1 MNKRMIVVKT
11 LAILVVIVTGCSA
24 ADTSADKSE
33 TAAPS
38 GNESAAANASA
49 PAAALQPV
57 AFGQEKSPDAIYV
70 IFDASGSMMGRL
82 PDRSR
87 KIETAKKV
95 LQDFVSGD
103 FEGYELALRV
113 YGHRRKE
120 DCSDSELLIPFGPAD
135 KVIAQLRSSIKQIN
149 ATGRTPITYSLTEA
163 LKDFG
168 DRAGEIILISDGIES
183 CNADPCALVREW
195 RSRNV
200 KIRVHVVG
208 LGLEEKDKGALRCIS
223 QAAGTEYHDANSA
236 SDLAG
241 ELAKIQ
247 QKAASQSF
255 ILKGADPA
263 GNPIRVSGMLARDGR
278 EIYRV
283 SSDGRNSVETGPY
296 VLTAGVLTANGNLY
310 KPVTQNV
317 EVKETG
323 ETVVRVEVQVPP
335 SVKAKFTDRD
345 EQQRGSLITA
355 FQNGRE
361 VFKFRWMDEVY
372 LDEGSYEF
380 RARPN
385 VANDLSVKESFVAGD
400 RKEIAFELTHT
411 VEVTIKM
418 LASGTG
424 EWLRQ
429 NYELWQNGEKKYG
442 VHMINGARVLPGTY
456 EVRLPDRLT
465 PYAKEGLIITG
476 ENKQHFDVTVP
487 VGYVTV
493 IYQKADGTRDKD
505 DRCFMS
511 KGTGNERIFKNGG
524 KKLPLTPG
532 TYNVTGWSQKGDYD
546 RVVFD
551 IKAGEDKTVVLRAKK

>member
-1 MNKRMIVVKT
+1 MTRKW
-11 LAILVVIVTGCSA
+11 ILPIIFPAVFVGCSS

-33 TAAPS
+33 TAVSTGKPEAT
-38 GNESAAANASA
+38 ASDAGA
-49 PAAALQPV
+49 PAASSQPV
-57 AFGQEKSPDAIYV
+57 TFGQEKSPDVIYI
-70 IFDASGSMMGRL
+70 IFDASGSMMGQL

-95 LQDFVSGD
+95 LQDFLSGD
-103 FEGYELALRV
+103 FEGYELALRA

-120 DCSDSELLIPFGPAD
+120 DCSDSELLIPFGPAEQ
-135 KVIAQLRSSIKQIN
+135 VIAQLKSSVKQIN
-149 ATGRTPITYSLTEA
+149 AIGRTPITYSLTEA

-223 QAAGTEYHDANSA
+223 EAAGTEYHDANSA

-241 ELAKIQ
+241 ELSKIQ
-247 QKAASQSF
+247 QKAASQAF
-255 ILKGADPA
+255 ILAGLDPA
-263 GNPIRVSGMLARDGR
+263 GNSVRVSGVLARDGK
-278 EIYRV
+278 EIYKV
-283 SSDGRNSVETGPY
+283 SSNGRNRIETGQY
-296 VLTAGVLTANGNLY
+296 VLTAGMLTANGNLY
-310 KPVTQNV
+310 KPVTRNV

-335 SVKAKFTDRD
+335 SVKARFSDSGQ
-345 EQQRGSLITA
+345 QQRGSLITA
-355 FQNGRE
+355 FQGGKE
-361 VFKFRWMDEVY
+361 AFKFRWMDEIY

-380 RARPN
+380 RAKPN
-385 VANDLSVKESFVAGD
+385 AANDLSVNESFAAGD
-400 RKEIAFELTHT
+400 HKEIVFELVHT

-418 LASGTG
+418 LASGSG

-456 EVRLPDRLT
+456 ELRLPDRLT
-465 PYAKEGLIITG
+465 PYAKQGLVITN
-476 ENKQHFDVTVP
+476 ENKQHFDVIVP
-487 VGYVTV
+487 IGHVTV

-511 KGTGNERIFKNGG
+511 KGTGNEKIFKNGG

-532 TYNVTGWSQKGDYD
+532 TYNVTGWTHKGEYD

-551 IKAGEDKTVVLRAKK
+551 IKEGEDKTIVLRAKK